1 MLLDRFVPVADFS
14 EVHSA
19 WVPASPERA
28 LDAVK
33 AVEPGELPVTRLFF
47 AARFLPARLLR
58 RRREPLLRAGTPL
71 YELMRAE
78 GFVLLGEEP
87 GREVVFGVVGRFWTL
102 RGGSSG
108 VVDTSEGFL
117 AFDAPGYAKAAMN
130 FLAEPEGAGSRI
142 RTETRVATTD
152 APTRR
157 IFSRYWLFVRP
168 GSGLIRR
175 EWLRAAKRRLEHE

>member
-1 MLLDRFVPVADFS
+1 
-14 EVHSA
+14 VHAA

-28 LDAVK
+28 LEAVK
-33 AVEPGELPVTRLFF
+33 AVEPRELPFTRLLF

-58 RRREPLLRAGTPL
+58 RGQPLLGTSMPL
-71 YELMRAE
+71 YELLRAE

-87 GREVVFGVVGRFWTL
+87 GRETLLGVVGRFWTL

-108 VVDTSEGFL
+108 VVETPEEFV
-117 AFDAPGYAKAAMN
+117 AFETPGYAKAAMN
-130 FLAEPEGAGSRI
+130 FLVEPEGAGSRI

-152 APTRR
+152 PATRR
-157 IFSRYWLFVRP
+157 SFRRYWLVVRP

-175 EWLRAAKRRLEHE
+175 EWLRAARRRLERA